1 MGLEMPQP
9 AGTMCTKCQFEMCR
23 LTINNKNGEAILR
36 GLLLDTANN
45 EKTN

>member
-1 MGLEMPQP
+1 MPQP
-9 AGTMCTKCQFEMCR
+9 AGTIYTKCQLEMRR
-23 LTINNKNGEAILR
+23 LTINNKKGEAILR